1 MIHGSAVILW
11 IKEQIGTNPFG
22 EPIYDH
28 VAKVVDDVLI
38 GLPSPQERID
48 ELNLS
53 GRMIEYTLGIPKG
66 NTDVWE
72 DQIVEFFGHKFRTF
86 GIPEVGIEENIPL
99 RWHKKVKCERYE

>member
-11 IKEQIGTNPFG
+11 VKEQVGTNPFG

-38 GLPSPQERID
+38 GLPSAQERID